1 MWNTLFRDTLL
12 DGLTD
17 FYSSRADLIRHSYP
31 GVRFHEKEEGL
42 TMRAEVPGVH
52 PENIDVQVK
61 EDVLTLTIEKKSE
74 VEGEEKTKALRHERR
89 QGKFTRSFQLPFR
102 VDADRVQA
110 ECRLGVLTVEL
121 PKAEVEKPKK
131 IAVS

>member
-1 MWNTLFRDTLL
+1 
-12 DGLTD
+12 
-17 FYSSRADLIRHSYP
+17 
-31 GVRFHEKEEGL
+31 
-42 TMRAEVPGVH
+42 MRAEVPGVH